1 VIQKK
6 LENVEYFNSVASII
20 TNDSRCSRAIKPRI
34 VIAKSAFNKKIL
46 FTSIGLE
53 FKGKSEHSFVWG

>member
-1 VIQKK
+1 
-6 LENVEYFNSVASII
+6 VEYFNSVASII